1 MKKVLASSVVVL
13 MVLFLSAGLGLAGHG
28 KGGGGTGGG
37 SGTGGGGGTPIHDIL
52 AGTPFTVTGNVIDI
66 VVGGGVLITSTEA
79 DEDVIIDEYV
89 DKDGDVVKTA
99 TIYGI
104 GPVRYW
110 DSLEGVD
117 RLAVG
122 DLIKV
127 NGFVVDYNGV
137 DRNIAVTITV
147 GGVTVELRDSDG
159 VPLWRQKG
167 GNIN

>member
-28 KGGGGTGGG
+28 KGGGGA
-37 SGTGGGGGTPIHDIL
+37 GGGGGTPIHDIL

-66 VVGGGVLITSTEA
+66 VVGGGVLVTPTEA

-89 DKDGDVVKTA
+89 DEDGYVVKTA

-127 NGFVVDYNGV
+127 SGFVVDYNGV
-137 DRNIAVTITV
+137 ERNIAVTITV

-159 VPLWRQKG
+159 VPLWRG
-167 GNIN
+167 SANSN